1 MSPRKFVVVT
11 ELGRVCI
18 SLRTGLLIVA
28 VVFASFACAAKVQD
42 SEMRAVWLPR
52 ESSHGLVVDEESSD
66 VHRLYRPR
74 SEKDPG
80 PKSDD
85 S

>member
-1 MSPRKFVVVT
+1 MLPQKSALAT
-11 ELGRVCI
+11 EFGRVCI
-18 SLRTGLLIVA
+18 SLRAGLLIVA
-28 VVFASFACAAKVQD
+28 VVFSSIACAAKVQD

-74 SEKDPG
+74 SAKDPG